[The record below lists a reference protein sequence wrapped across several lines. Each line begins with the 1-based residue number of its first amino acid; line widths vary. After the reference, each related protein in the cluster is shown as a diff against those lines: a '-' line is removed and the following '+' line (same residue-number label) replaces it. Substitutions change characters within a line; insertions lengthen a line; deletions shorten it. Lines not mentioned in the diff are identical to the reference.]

1 MAAFCQ
7 GGTRKVAKNVEK
19 ILFVSPE
26 HRVGESTTKEIPE
39 HTNEF
44 PIRIGRGDHRRY
56 ENRSGLTLVKSATN
70 EKNMSE
76 NNNHHIRL
84 VVLQGSVRPG
94 NNTAKALAL
103 LVDEVVNNAR
113 VFIEVI
119 NPTSMHL
126 PLPGQGASEDAK
138 RMRDTVA
145 AADGIIFATPE
156 YHGSFS
162 SVTKLIIDN
171 LGFPSVLS
179 GKPIALLGVA
189 AGRIGAIKALEH
201 LRSVASHV
209 GGIVLPGP
217 VSVAQVN
224 TIFDDEGNCLDEG
237 IEKMIRGVATGLIHY
252 IENHICPRIALE
264 AMVRSAGVA

>member
-1 MAAFCQ
+1 
-7 GGTRKVAKNVEK
+7 
-19 ILFVSPE
+19 
-26 HRVGESTTKEIPE
+26 
-39 HTNEF
+39 
-44 PIRIGRGDHRRY
+44 
-56 ENRSGLTLVKSATN
+56 
-70 EKNMSE
+70 MSE
-76 NNNHHIRL
+76 NENHRIR
-84 VVLQGSVRPG
+84 VVALQGSVRPG
-94 NNTAKALAL
+94 NFTAKALAL
-103 LVDEVVNNAR
+103 LVDEIGRDAKVS
-113 VFIEVI
+113 IEVI
-119 NPTSMHL
+119 DPTSLHL
-126 PLPGQGASEDAK
+126 PLPGQGGSEDAK
-138 RMRDTVA
+138 RMQAAVA
-145 AADGIIFATPE
+145 AADGVIFATPE

-224 TIFDDEGNCLDEG
+224 TVFDEEGNCLDAG
-237 IEKMIRGVATGLIHY
+237 TEKRIRGVATNLIHY

-264 AMVRSAGVA
+264 AMVRLAAAE